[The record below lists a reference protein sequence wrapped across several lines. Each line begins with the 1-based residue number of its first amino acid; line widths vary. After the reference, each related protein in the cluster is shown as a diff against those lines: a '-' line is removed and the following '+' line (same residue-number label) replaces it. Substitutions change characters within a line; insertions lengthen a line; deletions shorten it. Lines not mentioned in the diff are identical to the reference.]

1 MINYLLKLISQAE
14 DSVTVA
20 ETKNQELVQSIS
32 SLSIGLS
39 EMDQLLEN
47 HSKKIQQQN
56 YDQ

>member
-32 SLSIGLS
+32 SLSTGLS